1 MCLVPA
7 LQVVLEITQLRN
19 NWSQAK
25 AIIKQ
30 QRKTIKAQELQLQLL
45 GTPSNWTDPQ
55 AGVLSQPPPQQQQQ
69 YRFQPAAVPQQQP
82 VAGAG
87 ASAGRMAAPITAETS
102 NAVLKYP
109 LTSWVL
115 QTQQQ
120 QLSQQQNAGTAHA
133 FSTQPAAAAAPVAGP
148 SGSAA
153 VASLGTAAA
162 GPAGLQQGLHQAAS
176 AGQLGEQQQHSVL
189 SRTNELLQC
198 TDDILKSLRGRV

>member
-1 MCLVPA
+1 VCVVPA
-7 LQVVLEITQLRN
+7 LQVVSEITQLRN

-55 AGVLSQPPPQQQQQ
+55 AGVLPQPPPQQQQQ
-69 YRFQPAAVPQQQP
+69 YRFQPSAVHQQQP
-82 VAGAG
+82 AAGAG

-109 LTSWVL
+109 LTSWAL

-120 QLSQQQNAGTAHA
+120 QQQLPQQQNAGAAHA
-133 FSTQPAAAAAPVAGP
+133 FNVQPAAAAAGA

-153 VASLGTAAA
+153 VASFGTAAA
-162 GPAGLQQGLHQAAS
+162 GPAGLQQGLHHAA
-176 AGQLGEQQQHSVL
+176 AVGQLGEQQQHSVL